1 MFYHIGLHYYTKC
14 DLITKMLFKKM
25 RETKSWNLFQTYE
38 DVPITRNRYN
48 IGSFFAVPRERR
60 IQFQL

>member
-1 MFYHIGLHYYTKC
+1 
-14 DLITKMLFKKM
+14 M